1 MIEPEIAKAK
11 QKLLTV
17 WHHLLERT
25 PPSNIM
31 KHLNTTNYPPRV
43 ATRLNRLFSQS
54 VAQCLAALKTQE
66 FWRIVDTNQPE
77 NSIFLY
83 ETASGLLWDGRPRET
98 FDNTYT
104 VREAK
109 EALATR
115 QLHYSWRLP
124 SLDQLLGFASN
135 TSNPLR
141 NGQKNHLLD
150 VYAYW
155 LTDQG
160 SVYLDQPAPKPEVNG
175 HGYII
180 ALVDSISSTAFIE
193 LALQNN
199 WLLRA
204 TKGQSKDDPLAPVKL
219 IHLAGAYTDS
229 DYQACRLPKL
239 ETAQFTDP
247 NKGLWELWGM
257 SPDTL
262 AEQGVRARNP
272 ANDVRDWNIAID
284 FGTSSTVVAYDNNGQ
299 HELLRI
305 GVKDFLEAPKPEHY
319 ENPTV
324 LEFIDFQN
332 MLHAW
337 KTEAYRPEVS
347 WDDVRCSHEALHNL
361 RNNETNPEVVS
372 SILGKIK
379 QWALRQGIDR
389 TLRIIDRKRFEH
401 EFVPLSARMPVKG
414 QMLEVSAEDP
424 FDPVEL
430 YAWFLGMHINWRG
443 RGLFLRYY
451 MTFPIAYPREVK
463 ENILAAFRRG
473 LQRSLPATL
482 VEQPIFSKFSVEE
495 LASEPAAYAAAALP
509 KLDLQP
515 TTEGLAYA
523 VFDFGGGTADFD
535 FGYYRLPTPEE
546 EDSGCEVVFE
556 HFGNEGDRFLGGEN
570 LLENMAYLTFQHNL
584 EICRKHRIA
593 FNKPLDAKDFA
604 GSELFLEHTQAAAT
618 NTLMLVARLRPLWE
632 KGSLSNSSG
641 VEKIDLINRD
651 GQKVT
656 CELAI
661 PVDALQQYL
670 EQRIETGI
678 QNFFVAMKNA
688 FADEIP
694 REIHVLLAGNSSRS
708 HLISEFFGLIDVR
721 RGSSLF
727 GEAGP
732 AFRIDSNITVL
743 SEDCSA
749 LFSRTHGYLEKLFG
763 EVSPGITVHPPL
775 PMDEKNLYRPTGKTG
790 VALGLLRL
798 CPGGVVDVINHAR
811 QASGDQAPFA
821 HYVGRIRQEKFQP
834 ALRPGVAYNEWH
846 EVGPPRDRVFNL
858 CHTQMPKANTGELKE
873 GESGLFKKRL
883 DLVGDTGGKRL
894 FVRAVTPNGIEYCTA
909 CSLEEIGQGG
919 LLENLIR
926 IELT

>member
-1 MIEPEIAKAK
+1 MIDPEITNAR
-11 QKLLTV
+11 QKLLAI
-17 WHHLLERT
+17 WHRLLERT
-25 PPSNIM
+25 PPNNIM
-31 KHLNTTNYPPRV
+31 KHPNPTNYPPRV
-43 ATRLNRLFSQS
+43 ATRLNRLFSQLMS
-54 VAQCLAALKTQE
+54 QCLAALKTQE
-66 FWRIVDTNQPE
+66 FWTVVDTNQTE
-77 NSIFLY
+77 KNIFLY
-83 ETASGLLWDGRPRET
+83 ETDSGLLWDGGKPQNF
-98 FDNTYT
+98 FDNMYT
-104 VREAK
+104 LTEAK
-109 EALATR
+109 QALAAR
-115 QLHYSWRLP
+115 QLQYSWRLP
-124 SLDQLLGFASN
+124 SQDELLGFATN
-135 TSNPLR
+135 TRNPLR
-141 NGQKNHLLD
+141 TGRYNRLLD
-150 VYAYW
+150 INNW
-155 LTDQG
+155 LTEQG
-160 SVYLDQPAPKPEVNG
+160 RIDLDEPAPKPVIKG
-175 HGYII
+175 SGCLM
-180 ALVDSISSTAFIE
+180 ACVDTISTTAFIE

-199 WLLRA
+199 WLLKA
-204 TKGQSKDDPLAPVKL
+204 SKGQSKEDLLAPMKQSL
-219 IHLAGAYTDS
+219 LFGLYADS
-229 DYQACRLPKL
+229 DYRACRLPKL
-239 ETAQFTDP
+239 EAAQFTDP

-257 SPDTL
+257 PPETL

-332 MLHAW
+332 MLSAW
-337 KTEAYRPEVS
+337 QAEAYRPEIS

-379 QWALRQGIDR
+379 QWALRQGMDR
-389 TLRIIDRKRFEH
+389 TLRIIDQRQKFEH
-401 EFVPLSARMPVKG
+401 EFAPLSARMPVKG
-414 QMLEVSAEDP
+414 KMLEVSDEDP

-473 LQRSLPATL
+473 LQRSLPASL
-482 VEQPIFSKFSVEE
+482 VEQAIFSKFSVEE

-593 FNKPLDAKDFA
+593 FNKPLDAKNFA
-604 GSELFLEHTQAAAT
+604 GSELFLEDTQAAAT

-641 VEKIDLINRD
+641 VEKIELINRD

-670 EQRIETGI
+670 EERIETGI
-678 QNFFVAMKNA
+678 QNFFVAMKSA
-688 FADEIP
+688 FADKLP
-694 REIHVLLAGNSSRS
+694 SEIHVLLAGNSSRS
-708 HLISEFFGLIDVR
+708 RLVTAFFGLLPPPE
-721 RGSSLF
+721 ST
-727 GEAGP
+727 EETTEHP
-732 AFRIDSNITVL
+732 L
-743 SEDCSA
+743 SA
-749 LFSRTHGYLEKLFG
+749 RTLAYLEKLFG
-763 EVSPGITVHPPL
+763 EVSPGITVYPPL
-775 PMDEKNLYRPTGKTG
+775 PMDEKNLYRPTAKTG

-811 QASGDQAPFA
+811 QTSGDQAPFA

-858 CHTQMPKANTGELKE
+858 CHTQIPKANTGELKE
-873 GESGLFKKRL
+873 GESGLLKKRL
-883 DLVGDTGGKRL
+883 DLAGNTAGKRL
-894 FVRAVTPNGIEYCTA
+894 FVRAVAPNSIEYCTA
-909 CSLEEIGQGG
+909 SSQEEINQGEA
-919 LLENLIR
+919 LENLVK
-926 IELT
+926 IELI